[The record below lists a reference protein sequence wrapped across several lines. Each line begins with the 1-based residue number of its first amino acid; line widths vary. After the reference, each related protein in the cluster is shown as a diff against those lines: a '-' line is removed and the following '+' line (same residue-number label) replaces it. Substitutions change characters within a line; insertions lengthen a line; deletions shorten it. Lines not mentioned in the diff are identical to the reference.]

1 MLAGDLLSPLDQLRY
16 CVAACSSAGTAAV
29 GISDV
34 ARRLRSASLRHVRF
48 TGVVETSSPSLVVER
63 SQRSCRVADRHQ
75 LTRLLL
81 DSLCDLA
88 FSAFRSHRAGTTSRP
103 RRIVRYCR
111 LQISDFDTLPA
122 LLYVGFVALTP
133 LPLTLIIN
141 YLLFVW

>member
-63 SQRSCRVADRHQ
+63 SQCSCRVADRHQ

-81 DSLCDLA
+81 DSLCRDLA
-88 FSAFRSHRAGTTSRP
+88 FSAFRSHRAATMSRP
-103 RRIVRYCR
+103 RRLVRYCR
-111 LQISDFDTLPA
+111 LQFSDFDTLPA

-141 YLLFVW
+141 Y